1 MVQSKKA
8 TATKATVTPPHIV
21 QNGMKELYCI
31 SFIEGGVVMVTEIAG
46 ARILTPF
53 FGASLYSWAA
63 TLSITLLALMAGYY
77 FGGYATTK
85 PKFSSRSA
93 IIWIF
98 LLSGIMVL
106 LMPYIGYTIMKIT
119 ISFSFFSGLIISELF
134 FLFPPIFLMGMISPM
149 IIHQITKEASLSGR
163 SAGNIYAI
171 STCGGILFTLIF
183 GFLII
188 PEYGITVPLRILGLA
203 VAVLALALL
212 VKRRL
217 ARSTVYAV
225 VGFMLIVS
233 VVSFGR
239 NKSDIFPLAPNT
251 TLLDRSEGLLGEL
264 EVTERQVHAP
274 DGTPF
279 YARQLTTGNILQD
292 YVVSDSLTFSL
303 MYYVNFTDQLM
314 KYIPKK
320 SSTLLVGLGTGSLYA
335 VLKNQ
340 QANVETVEIDKR
352 IYDYGVKYFG
362 MQDHPNHA
370 ITDGRYFLN
379 VTDKKYD
386 LILLDVIIGENVPG
400 QLISL
405 EAFQRCKQLLNEGGT
420 LVIEHGAVHNFTD
433 NSFIPSVVKT
443 LNEAGFQVSIFNPLK
458 STAYG
463 DVLLVASKKKFETD
477 NKYISSNILLKGGS
491 LSEYELPITAFDSES
506 ANILTDDINNSDILL
521 KSHYFLVR
529 ERVREGLAA
538 R

>member
-1 MVQSKKA
+1 MVKSRQASEIDPA
-8 TATKATVTPPHIV
+8 TSVA
-21 QNGMKELYCI
+21 QNGMRELYCI

-46 ARILTPF
+46 ARILSPF
-53 FGASLYSWAA
+53 FGASLYSWAS

-85 PKFSSRSA
+85 PRFASTTA
-93 IIWIF
+93 IIWVF

-106 LMPYIGYTIMKIT
+106 LMPYIGYTLMKAT

-149 IIHQITKEASLSGR
+149 IIQQITKHASLSGR

-183 GFLII
+183 GFLVI

-203 VAVLALALL
+203 VALLALTLL
-212 VKRRL
+212 LKRKL
-217 ARSTVYAV
+217 SKTKVYTVVAILFV
-225 VGFMLIVS
+225 VS
-233 VVSFGR
+233 AVSFGR
-239 NKSDIFPLAPNT
+239 NKSHIFPMSPNT
-251 TLLDRSEGLLGEL
+251 TLLHRSEGLLGEL
-264 EVTERQVHAP
+264 EVTERPVRRP
-274 DGTPF
+274 DGSSF
-279 YARQLTTGNILQD
+279 NARQLTTGNILQD
-292 YVVSDSLTFSL
+292 YVVSDSLDFSL
-303 MYYVNFTDQLM
+303 MYYVNFTDQLL
-314 KYIPKK
+314 KYIPNK
-320 SSTLLVGLGTGSLYA
+320 SSSLLVGLGTGSLYA
-335 VLKNQ
+335 VLKNHRS
-340 QANVETVEIDKR
+340 NVETVEIDKR
-352 IYDYGVKYFG
+352 IYDYGVSYFG
-362 MQDHPNHA
+362 MKDHPEHA

-379 VTDKKYD
+379 VTNKKYD

-405 EAFQRCKQLLNEGGT
+405 EVFQRCRHLLNDGGT
-420 LVIEHGAVHNFTD
+420 LIIEHGAVHNIED

-463 DVLLVASKKKFETD
+463 DVLLVASAKKFETD
-477 NKYISSNILLKGGS
+477 NKFIESNILLKGGP
-491 LSEYELPITAFDSES
+491 LSAYELPITAFNSEA

-521 KSHYFLVR
+521 KAHYFSVR
-529 ERVREGLAA
+529 ERIREGLAE
-538 R
+538 RYQ